1 MPAFTVTASD
11 GNTSANASADP
22 AVNTIDD
29 LPSTRSDSIVAF
41 ENTTSTVNALDG
53 VLANDSDEE
62 GALIVRGFSSVAS
75 TTYHPNTGDITSMT
89 EQVIGNQL
97 WSSAGSA
104 DAGQSITTQFGTMTI
119 NSDGSFSYAVNEE
132 YVERLSAECIVYDEF
147 IYEAMDSNG
156 NITTESII
164 VEIRGVN
171 DAVIVTNDTIE
182 TTENSQTTGNVLN
195 NDLEMDIDGKMIPM
209 KVTGVSPGEIDEAN
223 MPIDNVGIEVEG
235 QYGTL
240 SIEENGD
247 YTYTPFPEI
256 ANQLLEGDQL
266 TEVFN
271 YVVSDE
277 YSSSQGEITIT
288 INGMGINTPP
298 ETSSTTTTSQ
308 ASSTET
314 AASSAKPEP
323 AESNASPEPTESNA
337 SPEPA
342 ESNASPEP
350 RESNA
355 TPEPAESNASPE
367 PAESNASPEPAESNA
382 SPESAEPSGT
392 TESGEEAQPAEA
404 EAPVEESA
412 TENETTAEETTAEE
426 TTAEETTAEETTA
439 EETTAEETA
448 EEETTE
454 EETTE
459 EETTEEETTE
469 EETTEEETTEEETTE
484 EETTEEE
491 LISEDGAESEESEST
506 DAESVTV
513 DDDGNVIVDTGT
525 IQVADVNMQEDGSI
539 SVTVMDDNAA
549 QVEEYT
555 IADTGEG
562 IPDWVSIN
570 PVTGEITVNPPPGQT
585 EVILTIQTVDINGGT
600 RTVTMTL
607 DLVNGTFTTSGSSD
621 ASNNSPDAN
630 IGSSNPE
637 ATAIELNEEDGGLG
651 MNNSTTIPFSD
662 QLNQEI
668 FDYEKQDIA

>member
-1 MPAFTVTASD
+1 MPVP
-11 GNTSANASADP
+11 DP

-337 SPEPA
+337 YLNLQNQMHHLSQENQMQHLSPQ
-342 ESNASPEP
+342 NQMHHLSPQ
-350 RESNA
+350 NQMHHL
-355 TPEPAESNASPE
+355 SPQ
-367 PAESNASPEPAESNA
+367 NQMHHLNQT
-382 SPESAEPSGT
+382 EPSGT

-439 EETTAEETA
+439 EETTAEET
-448 EEETTE
+448 
-454 EETTE
+454 
-459 EETTEEETTE
+459 
-469 EETTEEETTEEETTE
+469 
-484 EETTEEE
+484 
-491 LISEDGAESEESEST
+491 T
-506 DAESVTV
+506 DR
-513 DDDGNVIVDTGT
+513 G
-525 IQVADVNMQEDGSI
+525 
-539 SVTVMDDNAA
+539 DN
-549 QVEEYT
+549 
-555 IADTGEG
+555 
-562 IPDWVSIN
+562 
-570 PVTGEITVNPPPGQT
+570 
-585 EVILTIQTVDINGGT
+585 
-600 RTVTMTL
+600 
-607 DLVNGTFTTSGSSD
+607 
-621 ASNNSPDAN
+621 
-630 IGSSNPE
+630 
-637 ATAIELNEEDGGLG
+637 
-651 MNNSTTIPFSD
+651 
-662 QLNQEI
+662 
-668 FDYEKQDIA
+668 

>member
-1 MPAFTVTASD
+1 
-11 GNTSANASADP
+11 
-22 AVNTIDD
+22 
-29 LPSTRSDSIVAF
+29 
-41 ENTTSTVNALDG
+41 

-382 SPESAEPSGT
+382 SPEPAESNASPESAEPSGT

-439 EETTAEETA
+439 EETTAEETTA
-448 EEETTE
+448 EETTAEETTEEETTAEETTAEETTEEETTAEETTE

-459 EETTEEETTE
+459 EETTA
-469 EETTEEETTEEETTE
+469 

-506 DAESVTV
+506 DEESVTV

-525 IQVADVNMQEDGSI
+525 IQVADVDMQEDGSI

-549 QVEEYT
+549 QVEEYA

-585 EVILTIQTVDINGGT
+585 EITLTIQTVDTNGGT

-607 DLVNGTFTTSGSSD
+607 DIVNGTFTTSGSSD

>member
-1 MPAFTVTASD
+1 C
-11 GNTSANASADP
+11 G
-22 AVNTIDD
+22 
-29 LPSTRSDSIVAF
+29 
-41 ENTTSTVNALDG
+41 
-53 VLANDSDEE
+53 
-62 GALIVRGFSSVAS
+62 
-75 TTYHPNTGDITSMT
+75 
-89 EQVIGNQL
+89 
-97 WSSAGSA
+97 
-104 DAGQSITTQFGTMTI
+104 
-119 NSDGSFSYAVNEE
+119 
-132 YVERLSAECIVYDEF
+132 
-147 IYEAMDSNG
+147 
-156 NITTESII
+156 
-164 VEIRGVN
+164 IRGVN

-195 NDLEMDIDGKMIPM
+195 NDLEMDIDGNIIPM

-288 INGMGINTPP
+288 INGMGINALP

-314 AASSAKPEP
+314 AASNASP
-323 AESNASPEPTESNA
+323 APTESNASPAPTESNASPAPTESNASPAPTESNASPAPTESNA

-342 ESNASPEP
+342 ESNAS
-350 RESNA
+350 S
-355 TPEPAESNASPE
+355 EPAESNASPE
-367 PAESNASPEPAESNA
+367 PAESNASSEPAESNA

-404 EAPVEESA
+404 EASVEESA
-412 TENETTAEETTAEE
+412 TENETTAEETTAEETTAEETTVEETTAEETTAEETTAEETTAEETTVEETTAEETTAEE

-439 EETTAEETA
+439 EETT

-454 EETTE
+454 EETTA
-459 EETTEEETTE
+459 
-469 EETTEEETTEEETTE
+469 

-491 LISEDGAESEESEST
+491 LVSEDGAESEESEST

-525 IQVADVNMQEDGSI
+525 IQVADVDMQEDGSI

-549 QVEEYT
+549 QVEEYA

-585 EVILTIQTVDINGGT
+585 EITLTIQTVDTNGGT